1 MRRIIYWTLVALDRF
16 FNSAIR
22 IQGDPLTGV
31 SVSLIYKGTQQS
43 LDERLAKIDVAR
55 ENLAEALRAM
65 DEIRDQAKDNKHALE
80 ALNRE
85 LEGTSREKEN
95 AAKEIETLRSLA
107 QLDIETVRRALGV
120 PTARRRM
127 GELSFSFI
135 LGIIASLA
143 AAWIW
148 RLIGG

>member
-1 MRRIIYWTLVALDRF
+1 LD
-16 FNSAIR
+16 
-22 IQGDPLTGV
+22 D
-31 SVSLIYKGTQQS
+31 
-43 LDERLAKIDVAR
+43 RLAKIDVAR

-107 QLDIETVRRALGV
+107 QLDTETDRRALGV
-120 PTARRRM
+120 PTTRRRM
-127 GELSFSFI
+127 GGLRFSCSR
-135 LGIIASLA
+135 GGIASLA
-143 AAWIW
+143 AAWLW
-148 RLIGG
+148 RVIGG

>member
-1 MRRIIYWTLVALDRF
+1 MRGIIYRVFIALDRF
-16 FNSAIR
+16 FKSAIR
-22 IQGDPLTGV
+22 IEGDPLTDV

-43 LDERLAKIDVAR
+43 LDERLAKIYVAR

-65 DEIRDQAKDNKHALE
+65 DEIRAQAKDNKHALE

-85 LEGTSREKEN
+85 LEGTSLEKEN

-107 QLDIETVRRALGV
+107 QLDTETVRRALGV
-120 PTARRRM
+120 PTTRRRM

-135 LGIIASLA
+135 LGIVASLT

>member
-1 MRRIIYWTLVALDRF
+1 MGRIIYRVFIALDRF
-16 FNSAIR
+16 FKSAIR
-22 IQGDPLTGV
+22 IEGHPLTGV
-31 SVSLIYKGTQQS
+31 SVSLIYQGTQQS

-65 DEIRDQAKDNKHALE
+65 DEIRDQAKDNKYALE

-85 LEGTSREKEN
+85 LEGTSLEKEN

-107 QLDIETVRRALGV
+107 QLDTETVRRALGV
-120 PTARRRM
+120 PTTRRRM

-135 LGIIASLA
+135 LGIVASLT